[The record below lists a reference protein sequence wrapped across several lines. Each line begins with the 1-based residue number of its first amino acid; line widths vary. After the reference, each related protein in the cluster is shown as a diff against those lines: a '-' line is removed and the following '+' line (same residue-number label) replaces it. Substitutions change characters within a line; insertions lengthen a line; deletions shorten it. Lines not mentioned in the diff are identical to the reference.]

1 MKNNTLI
8 KSRILMVLLLISL
21 SGIFNES
28 HAVKLLD
35 STLGAKP
42 VGDTIVYNDMKI
54 HRKGGGDTTVIKIGG
69 REFLFINKN
78 GNVEIRMYKSDEE
91 KSKKDSLETYE
102 RKENEIEKKDSEIV
116 DKNLDSDKTR
126 ERVSKFRSSFKNRW
140 DGLEWGFNNFV
151 DKEFSITRTD
161 SLNYMDLNTNRSWNI
176 NINFAQ
182 ISIPICKNFSI
193 VSGLGLEYNN
203 YFFDNK
209 NNIYEENGYIKS
221 MDLSGYNLAKSKLV
235 TLFLRTPLL
244 LEYNIMGNRRKS
256 PFLQTGVILGLKLD
270 SHTKYV
276 YSLNGDKKK
285 IKDHDDFNINW
296 LRYGLIARIG
306 YNDFA
311 FYMTYYPT
319 KFFETGRGPELYPV
333 NIGLSFFID

>member
-1 MKNNTLI
+1 M
-8 KSRILMVLLLISL
+8 ISL

-54 HRKGGGDTTVIKIGG
+54 HRKGGSDTTVIKIGN

-78 GNVEIRMYKSDEE
+78 GNVEIRMYKSEE
-91 KSKKDSLETYE
+91 EQNKKDSLEAL
-102 RKENEIEKKDSEIV
+102 KKKDDTEDEIIAKDSDIV
-116 DKNLDSDKTR
+116 DGNLDSEKSKVKANKWKKTY
-126 ERVSKFRSSFKNRW
+126 KNRW
-140 DGLEWGFNNFV
+140 SGLEWGFNNFV
-151 DKEFSITRTD
+151 DKEFSITRKD

-182 ISIPICKNFSI
+182 VSIPVCKNFSI

-209 NNIYEENGYIKS
+209 NNIYEENGYIRS

-244 LEYNIMGNRRKS
+244 LEYNIIGDRRKS

-276 YSLNGDKKK
+276 YSVNGDKKK

-296 LRYGLIARIG
+296 LRYGLIARVG

-311 FYMTYYPT
+311 LYMTYYPT